1 MRVAS
6 LCHAVALGKT
16 SVALRESGVALSH
29 GVPPPRSSTC
39 AFSRAV
45 FDSRSSF
52 FAKLHGRTC
61 YAGYGGPRERCRGSV
76 KKKRIGRGPRE
87 RCRSVPRGGVK
98 KKKGR
103 GPREQFRSVR
113 RGGVKE
119 EKRKK

>member
-29 GVPPPRSSTC
+29 GVPPPRSFTC

-45 FDSRSSF
+45 FDSRSLF

-76 KKKRIGRGPRE
+76 KKKDRSKTE
-87 RCRSVPRGGVK
+87 RAVSLCATGWR
-98 KKKGR
+98 
-103 GPREQFRSVR
+103 
-113 RGGVKE
+113 
-119 EKRKK
+119 

>member
-1 MRVAS
+1 MAS

-29 GVPPPRSSTC
+29 GVPPPRSFTC

-76 KKKRIGRGPRE
+76 KKKGSVEDRE
-87 RCRSVPRGGVK
+87 SGVALCHGVALK
-98 KKKGR
+98 KKK
-103 GPREQFRSVR
+103 RSRTERAVSLCATR
-113 RGGVKE
+113 WR
-119 EKRKK
+119 